1 MKILLIAIN
10 AKYIHSNLAVYC
22 LKAYAEKYAGIRR
35 DSIEIAEYSINQQP
49 EDILI
54 DIYKREPDIIAF
66 SCYIWNLRLVE
77 SISENMR
84 KLSPAMPIWVG
95 GPEVSYDARE
105 FLKKNKQITG
115 VILGEGEVAFSLL
128 VQEYQNAYGFEKV
141 GNLLDDFISFI
152 IGKSVIAEENR
163 KDESEEGLQDELQKG
178 IQEKSRYK
186 TLIKIQEASIEKE
199 EKNSK
204 ITDIDVKNIKGIA
217 YRKGQDDILI
227 NKTDEPLNLSKVPFP
242 YSDLKAFENKIIYY
256 ESSRGCPFSCSYCLS
271 SIDKRVRFRDLE
283 LVKKELQ
290 IFLDANV
297 VQVKFVDRTFNC
309 SHKHAMGIWEY
320 LKEHDNGITN
330 FHFEISADI
339 LTEEE
344 IALLQTMRQGLVQ
357 LEIGVQ
363 STNPDTIEEIDRT
376 MDLNVLKDKVNLI
389 RKGHNI
395 HQHLDLIAGLPYED
409 LESFRNSFNEIYE
422 LEPNQLQLGFLKV
435 LKGSKMHEKAKEYGI
450 AYNSDPPYEILYS
463 EWLPFQDVIRLKEIE
478 EMVEVYYNS
487 GQFAN
492 TMALLVKEFESPF
505 ALYES
510 LAVFYAANGYWDKNQ
525 SRMDRYYILLDF
537 ISNITNIDCELYK
550 EMMLYDLY
558 LRENL
563 KSRPNFAPDIT
574 RYKEFIW
581 DFYRQEETE
590 RRFLKEY
597 ADYNAKQMIKM
608 THLEVFRYPV
618 LDREVCHK
626 GVKGQYPV
634 LFDYQNRNKF
644 TYDAAVYLMDEIC
657 IAGTSDS

>member
-35 DSIEIAEYSINQQP
+35 GSIEIAEYSINQQP

-105 FLKKNKQITG
+105 FLMKNKQITG
-115 VILGEGEVAFSLL
+115 VMLGEGEVAFSLL

-141 GNLLDDFISFI
+141 GNLLDDFISFL
-152 IGKSVIAEENR
+152 IGKSVLAETDTKLEFA
-163 KDESEEGLQDELQKG
+163 ESYGK
-178 IQEKSRYK
+178 YK
-186 TLIKIQEASIEKE
+186 TLVKIQEASIEKE

-204 ITDIDVKNIKGIA
+204 IADIDVKNIKGIA

-227 NKTDEPLNLSKVPFP
+227 NKADEPLNLSMVPFP
-242 YSDLKAFENKIIYY
+242 YSDLNAFENKIIYY

-344 IALLQTMRQGLVQ
+344 IALLQSMRQGLVQ

-363 STNPDTIEEIDRT
+363 STNPETIDEIDRT
-376 MDLNVLKDKVNLI
+376 MDLSVLKDKVNLI
-389 RKGHNI
+389 RKGQNI

-435 LKGSKMHEKAKEYGI
+435 LKGSKMHDKAKEYGI

-492 TMALLVKEFESPF
+492 TMALLVKEFTSPF
-505 ALYES
+505 ALYEN
-510 LAVFYAANGYWDKNQ
+510 LAVFYSANGYWDKNQ

-537 ISNITNIDCELYK
+537 ISKVPNINSTLYK
-550 EMMLYDLY
+550 ELMLYDLY

-574 RYKEFIW
+574 EYKEFIW
-581 DFYRQEETE
+581 NFYRQEETE

-608 THLEVFRYPV
+608 THLEVFHYPV
-618 LDREVCHK
+618 FDREACQK
-626 GVKGQYPV
+626 CIKGQYPV

-644 TYDAAVYLMDEIC
+644 TYDAAVYLLDEIC
-657 IAGTSDS
+657 TSDQ